1 MPSSRM
7 PRNTSKGTTYYL
19 GLILLLCSALARAQE
34 AEEPTPP
41 DTDAATAAAAEA
53 EAEVEASEP
62 AESADTFEIHHK
74 LSLQGGYGPK
84 DSTLG
89 QDYEP
94 FYGVR
99 YEPSLSWFSPQA
111 EWPVWQGFAR
121 AWLNYNSSQASTP
134 FQEQNPASERPQVEH
149 SNAELREFYL
159 KRNLLGGD
167 PRFSLSVGRQRF
179 ADHYGIWWDDSL
191 ESLRLNYLDDF
202 ASGFIAVGQ
211 RFYNYNS
218 DAFSLEDNTRSIAYG
233 LGEYSWRWHP
243 QHWAGVRM
251 LLEYDHSGADVDDPR
266 DFKGGRAGLFAHG
279 DELRWGVISDYR
291 MELIALKGRVET
303 IDGSAVEERQNS
315 SGWAFVGDIGKRF
328 DDWPWQPRFALRG
341 GITDKP
347 SNEFDGFGFND
358 LQSDRVSGRET
369 YSSGMLGSFIGINLR
384 NLAFYGLAVE
394 TRPLPRHYFDI
405 RLSDLYLRDG
415 HGELP
420 MRVSPELLE
429 TSGAISGDESLGQVL
444 DLNYYWEMFPT
455 AFYGRQLS
463 FDLLL
468 SAGYFKAGDAIRG
481 LDDDYQLSF
490 GAVLRY

>member
-1 MPSSRM
+1 MPSSRIQSK
-7 PRNTSKGTTYYL
+7 TSKGASYYL

-34 AEEPTPP
+34 AEEPVPA
-41 DTDAATAAAAEA
+41 DADAATATAAEA
-53 EAEVEASEP
+53 EAEASEP
-62 AESADTFEIHHK
+62 AESADTVEIHHK

-111 EWPVWQGFAR
+111 QWPVWQGFVR

-149 SNAELREFYL
+149 FNAELREFYL

-167 PRFSLSVGRQRF
+167 PRFSLSFGRQRF
-179 ADHYGIWWDDSL
+179 SDHYGIWWDDSL
-191 ESLRLNYLDDF
+191 ESLRFNYLDDF

-218 DAFSLEDNTRSIAYG
+218 DANSLEDNTRSIAYG

-243 QHWAGVRM
+243 QHWAGMRM
-251 LLEYDHSGADVDDPR
+251 LLEYDHSGTDLDDPR
-266 DFKGGRAGLFAHG
+266 DFKGGRAGLFAYG
-279 DELRWGVISDYR
+279 DELRWGLISDYR
-291 MELIALKGRVET
+291 MELVALKGRVET
-303 IDGSAVEERQNS
+303 IDDSAVEERQHS

-369 YSSGMLGSFIGINLR
+369 YSSGLLGSFIGINLR

-394 TRPLPRHYFDI
+394 TRPLPRHYFDVRI
-405 RLSDLYLRDG
+405 SDLYLRDG
-415 HGELP
+415 NGELP
-420 MRVSPELLE
+420 LRVSPELLA
-429 TSGAISGDESLGQVL
+429 TPGAVTGDKSLGQVL

>member
-7 PRNTSKGTTYYL
+7 PSNTSKGTTYYL

-53 EAEVEASEP
+53 EAEASEP

-243 QHWAGVRM
+243 KHWAGVRM

-369 YSSGMLGSFIGINLR
+369 YSSGLLGSFIGINLR

-405 RLSDLYLRDG
+405 RLSDLYLCDG
-415 HGELP
+415 EGELP

-429 TSGAISGDESLGQVL
+429 TSGAITGDESLGQVL

>member
-7 PRNTSKGTTYYL
+7 PSNTSKGTTYYL

-53 EAEVEASEP
+53 EAEAEASEP

-369 YSSGMLGSFIGINLR
+369 YSSGLLGSFIGINLR

-394 TRPLPRHYFDI
+394 TRPLPRHYFDV

-429 TSGAISGDESLGQVL
+429 TSGAITGDESLGQVL

>member
-7 PRNTSKGTTYYL
+7 PSNTSKGTTYYL

-53 EAEVEASEP
+53 EAEASEP

-243 QHWAGVRM
+243 QHWAGVRI

-369 YSSGMLGSFIGINLR
+369 YSSGLLGSFIGINLR

-468 SAGYFKAGDAIRG
+468 SAGYFRAGDAIRG